1 VKVQRAYE
9 NPFYPVCHLDT
20 LARSAQ
26 SYTRDESRGNGQKTM
41 TSETVSGFDPP
52 FLLDVPPNGPSPV
65 LFNSPHS
72 GSDYPQSLLDAS
84 RLDPLELRRSEDVDV
99 DILFGGVVDCGGSL
113 MRVKFPRAYVDVNRE
128 PYELDPKMFSGRLPL
143 FANTRSLRVA
153 SGLGTIPRTVGE
165 GHDIYRISPT
175 VDEALER
182 IEALY
187 KPYHRALARA
197 LLTAQ
202 RRHGLAV
209 LVDCHSMPSAAVSRG
224 DGMKCDFVIG
234 DRFGTSA
241 DPAIPDGIEASL
253 TAMGYSVARN
263 RPYAGGF
270 ITEHYGN
277 PYLGVH
283 AVQIEINRGLYLD
296 ERRMTRLHG
305 FDGLRE
311 DLIRM
316 TADLIALVSA
326 DLLPYNLAA
335 E

>member
-1 VKVQRAYE
+1 MKHRE
-9 NPFYPVCHLDT
+9 WL
-20 LARSAQ
+20 LAMSVEALG
-26 SYTRDESRGNGQKTM
+26 SFN
-41 TSETVSGFDPP
+41 PP
-52 FLLDVPPNGPSPV
+52 FKLEMPATGPSPV

-72 GSDYPQSLLDAS
+72 GSLYPDDLLEAS
-84 RLDPLELRRSEDVDV
+84 RLDRLALRRSEDVDV
-99 DILFGGVVDCGGSL
+99 DLLFDGVVDKGASL
-113 MRVKFPRAYVDVNRE
+113 MRVEFPRAYVDVNRE
-128 PYELDPKMFSGRLPL
+128 PYELDPKMFGGRLPP

-165 GHDIYRISPT
+165 GHEIYRALPT
-175 VDEALER
+175 IDEALER

-209 LVDCHSMPSAAVSRG
+209 LVDCHSMPSAAVARG
-224 DGMKCDFVIG
+224 DRSPSDIVIG

-241 DPAIPDGIEASL
+241 DPSIPDCIEASL
-253 TAMGYSVARN
+253 RGMGYAVTRN

-270 ITEHYGN
+270 ITEHYGS
-277 PYLGVH
+277 PHSGVH

-296 ERRMTRLHG
+296 ERRIERLHG
-305 FDGLRE
+305 FEGLRE
-311 DLIRM
+311 DLTRM
-316 TADLIALVSA
+316 AGELIAFVDTQLQ
-326 DLLPYNLAA
+326 PYGLAA

>member
-1 VKVQRAYE
+1 MLFRQNAGLFAGKRANFGF
-9 NPFYPVCHLDT
+9 NPCDRNEHLAMQFGASD
-20 LARSAQ
+20 S
-26 SYTRDESRGNGQKTM
+26 
-41 TSETVSGFDPP
+41 FDPP
-52 FLLDVPPNGPSPV
+52 FRLDTPLSGVTPV

-72 GSDYPQSLLDAS
+72 GSIYPQALLDAA
-84 RLDPLELRRSEDVDV
+84 RLDRLALRRSEDVDV
-99 DILFGGVVDCGGSL
+99 DRLFEGVIAQGGSL
-113 MRVKFPRAYVDVNRE
+113 MRVEFPRAYVDVNRE
-128 PYELDPKMFSGRLPL
+128 PYELDPKMFGGRLPP

-165 GHDIYRISPT
+165 GLDIYHTPPT
-175 VDEALER
+175 LDEALER

-197 LLTAQ
+197 LVSAQ

-209 LVDCHSMPSAAVSRG
+209 LVDCHSMPSAAVARSEALH
-224 DGMKCDFVIG
+224 CDMVIG

-241 DPAIPDGIEASL
+241 DPSIPDCIETSL
-253 TAMGYSVARN
+253 RAMGYHVTRN

-277 PYLGVH
+277 PIAGVH
-283 AVQIEINRGLYLD
+283 AVQIEINRSLYLD
-296 ERRMTRLHG
+296 ERRIERLHG

-311 DLIRM
+311 DLTRM
-316 TADLIALVSA
+316 ATELIAFVESQWQ
-326 DLLPYNLAA
+326 PYGLAA